1 MSELSWL
8 RSLVKHNVATKHG
21 SYKQLTSNE
30 LWLLELRIESTRIL
44 APIPDAL
51 WDMRKSSVVLNND
64 NHPKPDG
71 TAQLSTKRLGFEVT
85 SNIMLLSNN
94 HAMACTLHPTWNELD
109 SVRDKE
115 VEKGNLPFPSF
126 CCHTWRGVF
135 VPPDLFVSWLSKVS
149 FYMCCLFHVNLYHP
163 QVLSHLACALCAKT
177 IQRPVQ

>member
-8 RSLVKHNVATKHG
+8 RSLVKHNVAAKHG

-30 LWLLELRIESTRIL
+30 LWLLELQIESTRIL

-51 WDMRKSSVVLNND
+51 WDMCKSSVVLNND

-71 TAQLSTKRLGFEVT
+71 TASQPF
-85 SNIMLLSNN
+85 
-94 HAMACTLHPTWNELD
+94 D

-115 VEKGNLPFPSF
+115 VEKGNLPFLSI

-149 FYMCCLFHVNLYHP
+149 FCMCCLFHVNLYHP
-163 QVLSHLACALCAKT
+163 QVLSHLACALCTKT